1 MAKFVL
7 ERRKIPIIGRGRAI
21 GSNIHI
27 SSVTSLFSLLF
38 EAALQHRDDAI
49 WGPEAYYLVEKGE
62 HCWGDVARSIGRIAL
77 ETELLPSPPDDQV
90 LDYDFA
96 LELAG
101 FEATGWGY
109 NMRARASRALLQL
122 DWEPRAPSLEEEL
135 PQIVGEEYQRL
146 QLR

>member
-1 MAKFVL
+1 M
-7 ERRKIPIIGRGRAI
+7 
-21 GSNIHI
+21 
-27 SSVTSLFSLLF
+27 
-38 EAALQHRDDAI
+38 QHRDDAI

-101 FEATGWGY
+101 FEASRWGY
-109 NMRARASRALLQL
+109 NMRARASRARLQL